1 VGIVENG
8 KYGRI
13 TEDSQLAV
21 FFPILQSP
29 SNATSLVVRS
39 DLDPQQVTARMRR
52 AVQDLDAGLPC
63 YIQTWYEALN
73 IALFGSHMA
82 AMSPGVLGVMGALL
96 LLAGVVLA
104 MASLGL
110 LATWIPGR
118 RALSLDPSTLLREA

>member
-39 DLDPQQVTARMRR
+39 DLDPQQLAASMRTT
-52 AVQDLDAGLPC
+52 VQDLDAGLPC
-63 YIQTWYEALN
+63 YIQTWYEELN
-73 IALFGSHMA
+73 IDMFG
-82 AMSPGVLGVMGALL
+82 
-96 LLAGVVLA
+96 
-104 MASLGL
+104 
-110 LATWIPGR
+110 
-118 RALSLDPSTLLREA
+118 